1 MSRYQIP
8 MAKQP
13 DPVVIQQFRGVDF
26 SADSTQVD
34 PSRSPDALNMIA
46 DQAFFPVK
54 RTGYKRVAQGNGRV
68 WGLHRLT
75 NTAGEWVLAHIGTS
89 LYRLEESGALSKLC
103 DGMGA
108 APSQSFVMGDCL
120 YLLDGTTYRQ
130 FDGTAV
136 RPVAEVAYLPT
147 VRIGAPPAG
156 GGTDF
161 EAVNLLTPGRK
172 ESFQADGSATAFQL
186 STGGLDA
193 SAVTAVVA
201 GAAKA
206 EGTDFTVDRAAG
218 RVTFKTAPP
227 KAVQNVDNVVITY
240 RKTISDHR
248 QQIDHCRIF
257 GVYGGKN
264 DTRVFLSGNPEKRNV
279 DWQSGLYD
287 ATYFPDTGYTKVG
300 SDGSAIMGYARQ
312 YETQIILKEDN
323 DQDATQFLR
332 TFELDGEG
340 APLFPLQQG
349 AAGTGAVAPGTFRVL
364 EDTPLFLSRDGVY
377 AVAGTAV
384 TQHRAL
390 QHRSRRIDNRL
401 LGESGL
407 ENAVACVFQ
416 GRYYLAVNG
425 HCYVA
430 DSRQTYRENS
440 SVQYEWYFWDNIPA
454 TCFLE
459 REGALYF
466 GTADGRVCRFC
477 RPEEEG
483 AYRDDGAPIEAYWVT
498 PYLHFG
504 TWTRYKTVRNV
515 HVAPLPY
522 QRSGI
527 EIYYNTDEDADQL
540 AMEENID
547 LFDWEKMDFGRFSFR
562 TIQVPNVLAT
572 GVKERKIQLFQL
584 KLRNAQLDEPFGFV
598 SISITYTVGGKIK

>member
-1 MSRYQIP
+1 MSRYQLP
-8 MAKQP
+8 AGRP
-13 DPVVIQQFRGVDF
+13 LAPVVIQQFRGVDF
-26 SADSTQVD
+26 SSDSTQVD
-34 PSRSPDALNMIA
+34 VSRSPDALNMIA

-54 RTGYKRVAQGNGRV
+54 RTGYKRVAQGSGRV
-68 WGLHRLT
+68 WGLHRL
-75 NTAGEWVLAHIGTS
+75 AGGGGEQLLAHIGTA
-89 LYRLEESGALSKLC
+89 LYRVGADGGLTQLC
-103 DGMGA
+103 TGMA
-108 APSQSFVMGDCL
+108 AGRSRSFVMGDCL
-120 YLLDGTTYRQ
+120 YLLDGVTYRRY
-130 FDGTAV
+130 DGAAV

-156 GGTDF
+156 GGKTF

-186 STGGLDA
+186 STGGLDGA
-193 SAVTAVVA
+193 AVTAVVA

-240 RKTISDHR
+240 RKTVAGHR
-248 QQIDHCRIF
+248 QKIDGCRLF
-257 GVYGGKN
+257 GIYGGKN
-264 DTRVFLSGNPEKRNV
+264 DTRVFLAGNAAEKNV

-287 ATYFPDTGYTKVG
+287 PTYFPDTGYTKVG
-300 SDGSAIMGYARQ
+300 GDASAIMGYARQ

-340 APLFPLQQG
+340 SPLFPLQQG
-349 AAGTGAVAPGTFRVL
+349 AAGAGAVSSDSFQVL
-364 EDTPLFLSRDGVY
+364 EDAPLFLSPDGVY
-377 AVAGTAV
+377 GVAGTAV
-384 TQHRAL
+384 TQQRMLRHC
-390 QHRSRRIDNRL
+390 SRRIDNRL
-401 LGESGL
+401 LGEPGL
-407 ENAVACVFQ
+407 AEAAACVFQ

-425 HCYVA
+425 HCYLA
-430 DSRQTYRENS
+430 DSRQVYRDGGS
-440 SVQYEWYFWDNIPA
+440 AQYEWYYWDNIPA
-454 TCFLE
+454 VCWCALGE
-459 REGALYF
+459 SLYF

-504 TWTRYKTVRNV
+504 TWTRYKTVRDV

-527 EIYYNTDEDADQL
+527 EVYYSSDEEGERLVAQ
-540 AMEENID
+540 ENID
-547 LFDWEKMDFGRFSFR
+547 LFDWERMDFGRFSFR
-562 TIQVPNVLAT
+562 TIQVPSVLAT

-598 SISITYTVGGKIK
+598 SISITYGVGGKVK